1 MDQTPPDPPSARPA
15 VRAAV
20 AIALVGVLVSLI
32 LQDNRGTA
40 PDPAS
45 APPAPSTSA
54 SPSAPPP
61 APPAPAPGPGELTV
75 PTPPAGL
82 EDLVCAQLTGP
93 RALRLVSFNV
103 HRAAGPAGSLD
114 RVAAE
119 IAELEPD
126 VVLVQEV
133 DRFQSRTGRVD
144 QAAHLAR
151 AAGMHLSYSPTMV
164 RGRGQ
169 YGTLVLSRHEIV
181 QEGRY
186 PLTGRPGLEPRAVQW
201 VTLDVQGQ
209 PVRVYNTHL
218 EAVRPR
224 VRRRQAQQ
232 VASLVRRDPLPVVVG
247 GDLNAWPGSPEVA
260 AFSTHLVDTWRAGR
274 GSSATNAG
282 GRRIDY
288 LFVSKRFRPVRTMVV
303 PSSVSDHHRVL
314 ADVRL
319 TAPRRCS

>member
-1 MDQTPPDPPSARPA
+1 M
-15 VRAAV
+15 RAAV
-20 AIALVGVLVSLI
+20 AIAVVGVLVSLI
-32 LQDNRGTA
+32 LQDNRGA
-40 PDPAS
+40 DPAARS
-45 APPAPSTSA
+45 AQPPPSSASPASSPSPPAPT
-54 SPSAPPP
+54 
-61 APPAPAPGPGELTV
+61 APATGPAELVV

-82 EDLVCAQLTGP
+82 EALVCAQVAGP
-93 RALRLVSFNV
+93 RPLRLVSFNV
-103 HRAAGPAGSLD
+103 HRAAGPAGALD
-114 RVAAE
+114 RVATE

-133 DRFQSRTGRVD
+133 DRFQPRTGRVD

-151 AAGMHLSYSPTMV
+151 AAGMHHSYSPTLV

-186 PLTGRPGLEPRAVQW
+186 PLAGRPGLEPRAVQW
-201 VTLDVQGQ
+201 VTLDVHGQ

-218 EAVRPR
+218 EAVRPK
-224 VRRRQAQQ
+224 VRRAQARQ

-260 AFSTHLVDTWRAGR
+260 EFSTHLVDTWRAGR
-274 GSSATNAG
+274 GDSATNAG